1 MEIETRSASL
11 ETLSVTIQALHVSG
25 KQMTLAVFRQ
35 LPVTH
40 AYNDDGS
47 LRPMEYWGIVR
58 YAIKDEGDAWVVC
71 ASGGRLYRCPLKWH
85 VNNNVW
91 FATQELAHAKASLA
105 WWHRVKARVDRGG
118 SVYVYDEDDDEPRGC
133 HVWRVDDLAALEGK
147 VAESETCLQTC
158 QRAEETR
165 AKLLRIPQLF
175 IAV

>member
-58 YAIKDEGDAWVVC
+58 YAIKDEGDAWVIC
-71 ASGGRLYRCPLKWH
+71 ASGGSLYRCPLNWH
-85 VNNNVW
+85 VGNSVW
-91 FATQELAHAKASLA
+91 HATQDMTHAKESLA
-105 WWHRVKARVDRGG
+105 WWHRVKASVDRGG
-118 SVYVYDEDDDEPRGC
+118 SVYGHDAPRGC
-133 HVWRVDDLAALEGK
+133 HIWRADDLAALEGK
-147 VAESETCLQTC
+147 VAESATCLQTC

-165 AKLLRIPQLF
+165 AKLLRMSQLF